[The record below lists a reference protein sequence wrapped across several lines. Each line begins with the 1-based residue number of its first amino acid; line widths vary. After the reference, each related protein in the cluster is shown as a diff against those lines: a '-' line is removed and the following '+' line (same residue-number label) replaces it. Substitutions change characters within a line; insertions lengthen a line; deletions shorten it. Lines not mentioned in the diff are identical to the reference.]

1 MSKFFINFM
10 SKSSFIYPI
19 IRSFAMNRIKF
30 FFLLFAISSYG
41 FSQEVS
47 ILNNFE
53 GQPSSVIL
61 KLPDTTYIH
70 PIKDGKIPEH
80 ISFDGRYNISPKY
93 HFERTPSFRS
103 DFLAMQMD
111 SIEPGIAPEADL
123 PYKVKYT
130 PDGSR
135 IVIIYHHSNNVVVY
149 DAGDLGI
156 LADIK
161 IGEGPEDLFVN
172 EDRIYVSCY
181 YSDDIYIISLDDYS
195 IEDHFYVDP
204 QPSVIEVNQSEDI
217 IYIGFDMGEHS
228 RLGSL
233 TAYGLSAHNKLWESN
248 WPYITQINMWEG
260 WIGRKVYTLSR
271 FELIGSDRFI
281 ASLRKGGMMTIIL
294 DAVTGELIKTFYKT
308 GEGAVNFAT
317 SNTKDTLYIQSYTT
331 DSFLFYRIDA
341 YTHEVLDSII
351 TPKPEQMI
359 GFWAWQDNL
368 AINNSGTK
376 LFLEVGNLT
385 TDAYGVMA
393 NFETHNCKIIQLDQY
408 DDAQIDMVQSY
419 DKRYMVTMGDKYRIF
434 DFELE
439 DYVYSENITWVGNY
453 KVMASSPVSYDFIW
467 CDFLA
472 NKDITN
478 LKMNET
484 INVFNFDDPNNLIKT
499 DSIICGVQP
508 EADLTYSAVLNNKH
522 EKIITANP
530 LSGNIS
536 IINANTYEVDTILD
550 IEEISTIVQVN
561 EDHLLMGGSDIRYL
575 LMFDLTTLSIINQ
588 FGANG
593 FDMIMPGPHQ
603 EYAYAY
609 SRKEHRLIK
618 IKLDGVNSFIEQR
631 LDITD
636 YFAHYVSW
644 EYKYSP
650 EISPDGK
657 YIIMGQQYTALVIDT
672 EIMEVVANVTLSGRC
687 IHDMAFTED
696 SKRVCIPFWYLT
708 PTFDIVY
715 LDGANSYL
723 EHTVSAD
730 DGSGGMSVEYNRID
744 KKFYIARRGDIWV
757 VDPETAIVE
766 DTIDFEPVDP
776 QVQIC
781 IDPQGKPIVNA
792 FRYLYHDGVEYH
804 IKEPTRSM
812 YVDYASQ
819 KCIIPSPGPDRV
831 YILDFLTTTM
841 HEIPVTKTSNEINIY
856 PNPASDQL
864 IIESG
869 KPFHRIE
876 IYSASGQQLFG
887 KDFRN
892 TITTLNVGDYSP
904 GIYIVRVGLGDES
917 VARKVVIEK

>member
-1 MSKFFINFM
+1 MKHLIHCLLLFVI
-10 SKSSFIYPI
+10 SSFC
-19 IRSFAMNRIKF
+19 
-30 FFLLFAISSYG
+30 

-47 ILNNFE
+47 ILNNIE

-61 KLPDTTYIH
+61 KLSDTTYIH
-70 PIKDGKIPEH
+70 PVKDGEIPEH

-93 HFERTPSFRS
+93 HFERNPTHGS
-103 DFLAMQMD
+103 DFLDMHMD
-111 SIEPGIAPEADL
+111 SIEPGILPEADL

-130 PDGSR
+130 SDGSR

-149 DAGDLGI
+149 DAEDLSI

-195 IEDHFYVDP
+195 IEDHFFVDP

-217 IYIGFDMGEHS
+217 IYIGFDMREHWK
-228 RLGSL
+228 LADL
-233 TAYGLSAHNKLWESN
+233 AAFGLSTHKKLWENS
-248 WPYITQINMWEG
+248 WPFIEQINMWEG

-271 FELIGSDRFI
+271 FELIGSDRYI
-281 ASLRKGGMMTIIL
+281 ASLRNGGMLAIIL
-294 DAVTGELIKTFYKT
+294 DAFTGEVVKTFYRP
-308 GEGAVNFAT
+308 GEGVVNFKASQT
-317 SNTKDTLYIQSYTT
+317 GDTLFMQSRKQ
-331 DSFLFYRIDA
+331 DSIIFYRVDA
-341 YTHEVLDSII
+341 YTHKVLDSVI
-351 TPKPEQMI
+351 TPKESMI
-359 GFWAWQDNL
+359 GFWYWQDNL
-368 AINNSGTK
+368 AVNKDGSK
-376 LFLEVGNLT
+376 MFLEIGNIAT
-385 TDAYGVMA
+385 GQYGVMA
-393 NFETHNCKIIQLDQY
+393 DFDSHVVKLIPLEQY

-419 DKRYMVTMGDKYRIF
+419 DKRYTITMGDKYRIF

-439 DYVYSENITWVGNY
+439 DYVYNEYLTLFGNY

-478 LKMNET
+478 WKKNET
-484 INVFNFDDPNNLIKT
+484 INVFNFDDPANLVKT
-499 DSIICGVQP
+499 DSAICGVQP
-508 EADLTYSAVLNNKH
+508 EADLTYSAVLNNTH

-536 IINANTYEVDTILD
+536 IINANTYEVDTLLD

-561 EDHLLMGGSDIRYL
+561 DDHLLMGGSDIRQL
-575 LMFDLTTLSIINQ
+575 LLFDIPTLSIIKQ
-588 FGANG
+588 FNANG
-593 FDMIMPGPHQ
+593 FDMIMPGPYQ

-609 SRKEHRLIK
+609 SRKEHQLIK
-618 IKLDGVNSFIEQR
+618 IRLDGANSVIEQK

-636 YFAHYVSW
+636 YFAYYVTW
-644 EYKYSP
+644 EYTYSP

-657 YIIMGQQYTALVIDT
+657 YIIIGQQYTALVIDT
-672 EIMEVVANVTLSGRC
+672 ELMEVVANVTLSGRC

-696 SKRVCIPFWYLT
+696 SKRVCIPFWFLT

-715 LDGANSYL
+715 LDGSGSYL
-723 EHTVSAD
+723 ENTISAD
-730 DGSGGMSVEYNRID
+730 DGYGGMSVEFNRID
-744 KKFYIARRGDIWV
+744 KKFYIARRDDIWV
-757 VDPETAIVE
+757 VDPETAIIE

-781 IDPQGKPIVNA
+781 IDPQGKPIVNTM
-792 FRYLYHDGVEYH
+792 RYLYHDGVEYH
-804 IKEPTRSM
+804 MKEPTRSM

-841 HEIPVTKTSNEINIY
+841 HEIPVTKSSKEVSIF

-864 IIESG
+864 TIESG
-869 KPFHRIE
+869 KPFQRIE
-876 IYSASGQQLFG
+876 IYNASGQLLFG
-887 KDFRN
+887 KDYRN

>member
-1 MSKFFINFM
+1 MKHLIHCLLLFVI
-10 SKSSFIYPI
+10 SSFC
-19 IRSFAMNRIKF
+19 
-30 FFLLFAISSYG
+30 

-47 ILNNFE
+47 ILNNIE

-61 KLPDTTYIH
+61 KLPDTTFVH
-70 PIKDGKIPEH
+70 PVKDGEIPEH

-93 HFERTPSFRS
+93 HFERNPTHGS
-103 DFLAMQMD
+103 DFLDMQMD
-111 SIEPGIAPEADL
+111 SIEPGILPEADL

-130 PDGSR
+130 SDGSR

-149 DAGDLGI
+149 DAEDLSI

-161 IGEGPEDLFVN
+161 IGEGPEDLYVN
-172 EDRIYVSCY
+172 EERIYVSCY

-195 IEDHFYVDP
+195 IEDHFFVDP

-217 IYIGFDMGEHS
+217 IYIGFDMGEHW

-233 TAYGLSAHNKLWESN
+233 AAYGLSAHNKLWESN

-281 ASLRKGGMMTIIL
+281 VSLKKGGMMAIIL
-294 DAVTGELIKTFYKT
+294 DAITGELIKTFYKT

-317 SNTKDTLYIQSYTT
+317 SNSKDTLYIQSYTT

-341 YTHEVLDSII
+341 YTHQVLDSII

-368 AINNSGTK
+368 AVNDDGTK

-393 NFETHNCKIIQLDQY
+393 NFDTYDCKLIQLDQY

-419 DKRYMVTMGDKYRIF
+419 DKRYTITMGDKYRIF
-434 DFELE
+434 DFELD
-439 DYVYSENITWVGNY
+439 DYVYNEYITSVGNY
-453 KVMASSPVSYDFIW
+453 KVMASSPVSYNFIW

-472 NKDITN
+472 NEDITN

-484 INVFNFDDPNNLIKT
+484 FNVFNFDDPANLIKT
-499 DSIICGVQP
+499 DSVICGVEQ
-508 EADLTYSAVLNNKH
+508 EADLTYSAVLNNTH

-536 IINANTYEVDTILD
+536 IINANTYEVDTLLD
-550 IEEISTIVQVN
+550 IAEISTIVQVN
-561 EDHLLMGGSDIRYL
+561 EDHLLMGGSDIRHL
-575 LMFDLTTLSIINQ
+575 LLFDIPTLSIIKQ
-588 FGANG
+588 FNVIG
-593 FDMIMPGPHQ
+593 FDMIIPGPCQ

-609 SRKEHRLIK
+609 SRKEYQLIK
-618 IKLDGVNSFIEQR
+618 IRLDGENSVIEQK

-636 YFAHYVSW
+636 YFAYYVTW
-644 EYKYSP
+644 EYIYSP

-672 EIMEVVANVTLSGRC
+672 ELMEVVANVTLSGRC

-696 SKRVCIPFWYLT
+696 SKRVCIPFWFLF

-715 LDGANSYL
+715 LDGSGSYL
-723 EHTVSAD
+723 ENTISAD
-730 DGSGGMSVEYNRID
+730 DGYGGMSVEFNPID
-744 KKFYIARRGDIWV
+744 KKFYIAREYDIWV
-757 VDPETAIVE
+757 VDPVSGMVE

-781 IDPQGKPIVNA
+781 IDPQGKPIVNTL
-792 FRYLYHDGVEYH
+792 RYLYHDGVEYH
-804 IKEPTRSM
+804 MKEPTRSM

-841 HEIPVTKTSNEINIY
+841 HEIPVTKSSNEVRFF

-864 IIESG
+864 TIESG

-876 IYSASGQQLFG
+876 IYNASGQLLFG
-887 KDFRN
+887 KEYRN
-892 TITTLNVGDYSP
+892 TITTLDVGDYSP
-904 GIYIVRVGLGDES
+904 GIYVVRVGFGDED
-917 VARKVVIEK
+917 VARKVVVE